1 MSDEEGMIE
10 DGEEEEEDEDE
21 RGEHEEEYIHQ
32 STEPIIDVLQ
42 IDNEL
47 SSTKYRFKKNEIM
60 LCYHGLL
67 LYEVKCVDHKMK
79 ENDSGNFH
87 RPSYL
92 VHYCGWSSKWDEWV
106 DETRLVKMD
115 DAGLK
120 KQAQLLVQHGKGKAR
135 LKNLRKNNSTSPLK
149 RTTSR
154 SISDHSTNTNID
166 SITNETTTN
175 NNNNINI
182 NNNVNNNN
190 NNISHFPL
198 EETPSL
204 SGRSD
209 TGSSSSSSSS
219 TTSEF
224 TSNADLTTTTN
235 DLIESDAKRFKR
247 SVNTT
252 GKITTKD
259 KITYNLYLEIDST
272 SIIINDLSPSILAQ
286 HETCQR
292 ITRRFYSYQM
302 EWLQFP
308 SELVEF
314 LINDRDLIDN
324 QNYLLSIPPADSS
337 LIIRNIFN
345 NYLEQ
350 QINECSLAE
359 VLAIRTL
366 ISSLID
372 MFNIALGK
380 CLLYRFE
387 RLQLRQL
394 LEKDSTILLC
404 DYYGSIHLLRFLWRI
419 KDLLRDM
426 SSNTNREEYGLL
438 LGRVQHILNYLYEN
452 KTILFPSNEYDI
464 CSTEYYRCSL
474 QCFQ

>member
-1 MSDEEGMIE
+1 MSDEEEMIE
-10 DGEEEEEDEDE
+10 DVDDDDEEEEEYPH
-21 RGEHEEEYIHQ
+21 EHHL
-32 STEPIIDVLQ
+32 TLEPVIDVLQ

-60 LCYHGLL
+60 LCYHNLL

-87 RPSYL
+87 RPTYL

-106 DETRLVKMD
+106 DETRLVKRD
-115 DAGLK
+115 ENGLK

-135 LKNLRKNNSTSPLK
+135 LKNLRKTNNTSPLK

-154 SISDHSTNTNID
+154 SISDYSTGTTVE
-166 SITNETTTN
+166 SITNEISNTTN
-175 NNNNINI
+175 NNN
-182 NNNVNNNN
+182 
-190 NNISHFPL
+190 HHHPM

-209 TGSSSSSSSS
+209 TGSSSSSV
-219 TTSEF
+219 TSELI
-224 TSNADLTTTTN
+224 SNTDSVVTNQELNEPDTKKFKRTGNLPGKILPKEKSRNISYFLIYFTTN
-235 DLIESDAKRFKR
+235 DLELGVIGN
-247 SVNTT
+247 VT
-252 GKITTKD
+252 
-259 KITYNLYLEIDST
+259 
-272 SIIINDLSPSILAQ
+272 NDLSPSISAQ

-292 ITRRFYSYQM
+292 LTRRYYSYQM

-314 LINDRDLIDN
+314 LINDRDLINN
-324 QNYLLSIPPADSS
+324 QNHLLSIPPSDSTL
-337 LIIRNIFN
+337 LIRHIFD

-359 VLAIRTL
+359 VLAIRTM
-366 ISSLID
+366 ISSLMD

-394 LEKDSTILLC
+394 LEKDSSISLC
-404 DYYGSIHLLRFLWRI
+404 DYYGSFHLLRFLWRI
-419 KDLLRDM
+419 KDFLRDM
-426 SSNTNREEYGLL
+426 SANTNRDEFGLL
-438 LGRVQHILNYLYEN
+438 LGRIQHFLNYLAEN
-452 KTILFPSNEYDI
+452 QTILFPSNEYDI
-464 CSTEYYRCSL
+464 CSTEYYRSSL

>member
-1 MSDEEGMIE
+1 MSDEEEMID
-10 DGEEEEEDEDE
+10 DGDEEEEE
-21 RGEHEEEYIHQ
+21 YNNQTI
-32 STEPIIDVLQ
+32 EPVIDVLQ

-47 SSTKYRFKKNEIM
+47 SSTQYRFKKNEIM

-115 DAGLK
+115 ETGLK
-120 KQAQLLVQHGKGKAR
+120 QQTQLLLQHGKGKAR

-154 SISDHSTNTNID
+154 SISDYSTSTNVD
-166 SITNETTTN
+166 SITNETT
-175 NNNNINI
+175 INI
-182 NNNVNNNN
+182 NNNNNNN
-190 NNISHFPL
+190 NNSHFPI

-209 TGSSSSSSSS
+209 TGSSSSS
-219 TTSEF
+219 TTSELI
-224 TSNADLTTTTN
+224 SNTDSTITNN
-235 DLIESDAKRFKR
+235 DLIEPDAKKIKR

-252 GKITTKD
+252 GKITNKD
-259 KITYNLYLEIDST
+259 KKSEPIST
-272 SIIINDLSPSILAQ
+272 IANDLSPLISAQ

-292 ITRRFYSYQM
+292 LTHRFYSYQM

-308 SELVEF
+308 SELVEL
-314 LINDRDLIDN
+314 LINDRDLINN
-324 QNYLLSIPPADSS
+324 QNNLLTIPPIDSS
-337 LIIRNIFN
+337 LIIRNIFK

-366 ISSLID
+366 ISSLMD

-394 LEKDSTILLC
+394 LEKDSQISLC
-404 DYYGSIHLLRFLWRI
+404 DYYSSIHLLRFLWRI

-426 SSNTNREEYGLL
+426 SANTNRDEFGLL
-438 LGRVQHILNYLYEN
+438 LGRIQHFLNYLYEN

>member
-1 MSDEEGMIE
+1 MSDEEGILE
-10 DGEEEEEDEDE
+10 DGDEDEEEDE
-21 RGEHEEEYIHQ
+21 EEYNNP
-32 STEPIIDVLQ
+32 SVEPVIDVLQ

-60 LCYHGLL
+60 LCYHGVL

-106 DETRLVKMD
+106 DEARLVKMD
-115 DAGLK
+115 EAGLK
-120 KQAQLLVQHGKGKAR
+120 KQAELLHQHGKGKAR
-135 LKNLRKNNSTSPLK
+135 LKNLRKNNSTSPSK

-154 SISDHSTNTNID
+154 SISDHSTSTNID
-166 SITNETTTN
+166 STTTELPN
-175 NNNNINI
+175 NTN
-182 NNNVNNNN
+182 
-190 NNISHFPL
+190 SHFPL

-209 TGSSSSSSSS
+209 TGSSSSSSS
-219 TTSEF
+219 TTSELITNTELAA
-224 TSNADLTTTTN
+224 TSND
-235 DLIESDAKRFKR
+235 ISEPDAKKFKR
-247 SVNTT
+247 TVNTT
-252 GKITTKD
+252 GKLPTKD
-259 KITYNLYLEIDST
+259 KKAEATT
-272 SIIINDLSPSILAQ
+272 IIVNDLSPTISAQ
-286 HETCQR
+286 HEICQR
-292 ITRRFYSYQM
+292 LTRRFYTYQM
-302 EWLQFP
+302 EWLHFP

-314 LINDRDLIDN
+314 LINDRDLINN
-324 QNYLLSIPPADSS
+324 QNYLLSIPPLDSS

-394 LEKDSTILLC
+394 LEKDSSISLC
-404 DYYGSIHLLRFLWRI
+404 DYYGSMHLLRFLWRI

-426 SSNTNREEYGLL
+426 SANSTRDEFGLL
-438 LGRVQHILNYLYEN
+438 LSRIQHILNYLYEN
-452 KTILFPSNEYDI
+452 RTMLFPPSEYDI

>member
-1 MSDEEGMIE
+1 MLDDEEMID
-10 DGEEEEEDEDE
+10 DGEEEEDGDD
-21 RGEHEEEYIHQ
+21 EEEYHHHHQ
-32 STEPIIDVLQ
+32 TIEPIIDVLQ

-47 SSTKYRFKKNEIM
+47 SSTQYRFKKNEIM

-106 DETRLVKMD
+106 DEVRLVKMD
-115 DAGLK
+115 EDGIK
-120 KQAQLLVQHGKGKAR
+120 QQAQLLRQHGKGKAR
-135 LKNLRKNNSTSPLK
+135 LKNLRKNSHNTSPLK
-149 RTTSR
+149 RTASR
-154 SISDHSTNTNID
+154 SISDYSTSTNMD
-166 SITNETTTN
+166 SVTNESTTNRTTN
-175 NNNNINI
+175 NINSH
-182 NNNVNNNN
+182 
-190 NNISHFPL
+190 SHFPI

-209 TGSSSSSSSS
+209 TGSSSSSS
-219 TTSEF
+219 TTSELI
-224 TSNADLTTTTN
+224 SNTDSTMTNN
-235 DLIESDAKRFKR
+235 DLIEPDAKKFKR

-252 GKITTKD
+252 GKIINKEKKTEPIAT
-259 KITYNLYLEIDST
+259 IV
-272 SIIINDLSPSILAQ
+272 NDLSPTISAQ
-286 HETCQR
+286 HETCQSL
-292 ITRRFYSYQM
+292 TRRFYSYQM

-308 SELVEF
+308 SGLVEF

-324 QNYLLSIPPADSS
+324 QNYLLSIPPVDSS

-366 ISSLID
+366 ISALID

-394 LEKDSTILLC
+394 LEKDSQISLC

-426 SSNTNREEYGLL
+426 SANTNRDEFGLL
-438 LGRVQHILNYLYEN
+438 LGRIQHFLNYLYEN

>member
-1 MSDEEGMIE
+1 MSDEEEMLD
-10 DGEEEEEDEDE
+10 DGEED
-21 RGEHEEEYIHQ
+21 EEEYPHP
-32 STEPIIDVLQ
+32 TLEPIVDVLQ

-87 RPSYL
+87 RPTYL

-115 DAGLK
+115 EHGLK
-120 KQAQLLVQHGKGKAR
+120 KQAQLLQQHGKGKAR
-135 LKNLRKNNSTSPLK
+135 LKNLRKNNSTSPSK

-154 SISDHSTNTNID
+154 SISDHSTNNNHD
-166 SITNETTTN
+166 SVNNNETSHS
-175 NNNNINI
+175 
-182 NNNVNNNN
+182 NNNN
-190 NNISHFPL
+190 NNTI

-209 TGSSSSSSSS
+209 TGSSSSSSVTSELIS
-219 TTSEF
+219 NTDSQVTNNDINEPETKKFKRNTNPPIKIKLINDLQTTTSF
-224 TSNADLTTTTN
+224 
-235 DLIESDAKRFKR
+235 
-247 SVNTT
+247 
-252 GKITTKD
+252 
-259 KITYNLYLEIDST
+259 
-272 SIIINDLSPSILAQ
+272 NDLSPTIVAQ
-286 HETCQR
+286 HETCQQL
-292 ITRRFYSYQM
+292 TRRYYSCQM

-308 SELVEF
+308 SDLVEI
-314 LINDRDLIDN
+314 LINDRDLINN
-324 QNYLLSIPPADSS
+324 QNYLLSIPPQDSS
-337 LIIRNIFN
+337 LIIRQIFN

-359 VLAIRTL
+359 VVAIKTL
-366 ISSLID
+366 ISSLTD

-387 RLQLRQL
+387 RLQLKQL
-394 LEKDSTILLC
+394 LEKDSTISLC
-404 DYYGSIHLLRFLWRI
+404 DYYGSVHLIRFFWRI
-419 KDLLRDM
+419 KDLLREM
-426 SSNTNREEYGLL
+426 SANTNRDEFGLL
-438 LGRVQHILNYLYEN
+438 LGRIQHFLNYLYEN

>member
-1 MSDEEGMIE
+1 MSDEEEMID
-10 DGEEEEEDEDE
+10 DGDEEEEE
-21 RGEHEEEYIHQ
+21 EYNNQII
-32 STEPIIDVLQ
+32 EPIIDVLQ

-47 SSTKYRFKKNEIM
+47 SSTQYRFKKNEIM

-79 ENDSGNFH
+79 ENDSENFH

-115 DAGLK
+115 ENGLK
-120 KQAQLLVQHGKGKAR
+120 QQAQLLLQYGKGKAR
-135 LKNLRKNNSTSPLK
+135 LKNLRKNNNTSPLK

-154 SISDHSTNTNID
+154 SISDYSTSTNVDSIINETSTTNI
-166 SITNETTTN
+166 
-175 NNNNINI
+175 
-182 NNNVNNNN
+182 NNNN
-190 NNISHFPL
+190 NNNNNNSHFPI

-209 TGSSSSSSSS
+209 TGSSSSSS
-219 TTSEF
+219 TTSELI
-224 TSNADLTTTTN
+224 SNTDSTITNN
-235 DLIESDAKRFKR
+235 DLIEPDAKKFKR
-247 SVNTT
+247 SINTT
-252 GKITTKD
+252 GKITNKD
-259 KITYNLYLEIDST
+259 KKSETIST
-272 SIIINDLSPSILAQ
+272 IINDLSPLISVQ

-292 ITRRFYSYQM
+292 LTRRFYSYQM
-302 EWLQFP
+302 EWLKFP
-308 SELVEF
+308 SELVEL
-314 LINDRDLIDN
+314 LINDRDLINN
-324 QNYLLSIPPADSS
+324 QNNLLLIPPNDSS
-337 LIIRNIFN
+337 LIIRNIFK

-359 VLAIRTL
+359 VLAIKTL

-394 LEKDSTILLC
+394 LEKDSQISLC

-426 SSNTNREEYGLL
+426 SANTNRDEFGLL
-438 LGRVQHILNYLYEN
+438 LGRIQHFLNYLYEN